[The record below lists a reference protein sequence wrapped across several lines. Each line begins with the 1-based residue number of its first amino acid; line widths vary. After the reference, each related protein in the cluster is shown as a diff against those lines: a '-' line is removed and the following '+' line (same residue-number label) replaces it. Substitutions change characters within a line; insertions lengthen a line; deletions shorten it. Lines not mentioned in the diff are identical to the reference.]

1 MADLIAFAMGNFTLT
16 FLLLGVIAA
25 LIAVAR
31 APGGFTRANLAEA
44 LLAYFILFSVAI
56 SFFYNFVFH
65 VFFGE
70 LAAGFIGWADSPF
83 QAEVGYA
90 SLGFAVI
97 GLLAFKGNCMLRLAS
112 ILGPA
117 MFQWGAAVGHI
128 HDMTTTGNVAP
139 GNAGIMLYSD
149 ILLPFIGLALLWFK
163 RTTDASCR
171 SSPMASNAVRG

>member
-1 MADLIAFAMGNFTLT
+1 MF
-16 FLLLGVIAA
+16 GVIAT
-25 LIAVAR
+25 LIAVALK
-31 APGGFTRANLAEA
+31 PGGFTFANLADE

-70 LAAGFIGWADSPF
+70 LAASYIVAI
-83 QAEVGYA
+83 AEAKTIGYA
-90 SLGFAVI
+90 SLGFAAI
-97 GLLAFKGNCMLRLAS
+97 GLLAFKGNCCVRFAA

-128 HDMTTTGNVAP
+128 HDIMTTGNMAP

-149 ILLPFIGLALLWFK
+149 IFLPVIGFALLWLK
-163 RTTDASCR
+163 RTATSR
-171 SSPMASNAVRG
+171 SA

>member
-1 MADLIAFAMGNFTLT
+1 MASLIAFVLGNFTLT

-25 LIAVAR
+25 LIAVALK
-31 APGGFTRANLAEA
+31 PGGFTFVNVAEE
-44 LLAYFILFSVAI
+44 LLAYFILFSVTI

-70 LAAGFIGWADSPF
+70 LAAGYIGWADSPF

-90 SLGFAVI
+90 SLGFAAV
-97 GLLAFKGNCMLRLAS
+97 GLLAFKGHCCVRFAA

-117 MFQWGAAVGHI
+117 LFQWGAAAGHI
-128 HDMTTTGNVAP
+128 HDILATGNLAP

-149 ILLPFIGLALLWFK
+149 IFLPLIGFGLLWLK
-163 RTTDASCR
+163 RRAGAR
-171 SSPMASNAVRG
+171 SA